1 MLGPL
6 EIIVM
11 LASIAAVIYA
21 IMKLFRWMTN
31 LLNR

>member
-21 IMKLFRWMTN
+21 IMKLLRWLTN
-31 LLNR
+31 LIKR

>member
-21 IMKLFRWMTN
+21 IRKLFRWLIN
-31 LLNR
+31 LINR